1 MSTLPEALVLDC
13 TVTIP
18 WYLTDEAS
26 PLSESLFHAL
36 GRHTLVVPVLWR
48 LEFVSAM
55 RAAVRRGRIPPSAM
69 AHPVAGAR
77 LPLQQDALALD
88 VAEIGQGCAEFDL
101 TPYDY
106 VYLALAR
113 QRRLPLATFDGA
125 LVRACRLAG
134 VEVMTQA
141 DRIAEPGLAYPARP
155 SGGVPRRA
163 ASAPRGARRESSLTA
178 RPY

>member
-55 RAAVRRGRIPPSAM
+55 RAAVRRGRIPSVRHGAILSM
-69 AHPVAGAR
+69 AAR

-155 SGGVPRRA
+155 ERRRPAARGKRATRRA
-163 ASAPRGARRESSLTA
+163 PRVPL
-178 RPY
+178 

>member
-1 MSTLPEALVLDC
+1 MSLLPEALVLDC

-26 PLSESLFHAL
+26 TLSESLFHAL

-55 RAAVRRGRIPPSAM
+55 RAAFRRGRIPNERHGAILSQA
-69 AHPVAGAR
+69 AR
-77 LPLQQDALALD
+77 LPLVQDPLALD
-88 VAEIGQGCAEFDL
+88 VAEIGLGCTEFDL
-101 TPYDY
+101 TPYDF

-134 VEVMTQA
+134 VEVLTES
-141 DRIAEPGLAYPARP
+141 DRIAEPGLVYPERRP
-155 SGGVPRRA
+155 VRATRKRA
-163 ASAPRGARRESSLTA
+163 ARRLNPPL
-178 RPY
+178 R